1 MSSVDDYDSLLTSWT
16 RTLRGKADKTLVTY
30 RAAALIFAEWA
41 ASEDGP
47 DVEEPVD
54 RPDTVASIA
63 PRHIHGWLN
72 DQRHRGFA
80 ASTINN
86 RYRGLQQFLNW
97 LVDEGEI
104 DAHPMARMSP
114 PAVPV
119 KRVATVPP
127 DTLKAILATCKKREF
142 EGTRD
147 AAILLMYVDT
157 GARLSEVAGLLVE
170 NLDMKTDAAYSVGKG
185 NKPRVHSFGNNTAMA
200 LERYLR
206 HRAKHAKAHLP
217 QLWLTIKDRGAL
229 TSQGIDQMVRRRC
242 EIAKVPTIHVH
253 QLRHTMATAFLDDG
267 GNEGDLMRLMGWES
281 RQMLKRYTDTTAE
294 RRAVANHKSRSF
306 GDKL

>member
-1 MSSVDDYDSLLTSWT
+1 MEDYDSLLQSWT
-16 RTLRGKADKTLVTY
+16 RTLRGKADKTLSTY
-30 RAAALIFAEWA
+30 RAAAEIFAAWVA
-41 ASEDGP
+41 TEDGP
-47 DVEEPVD
+47 EVEEPVD
-54 RPDTVASIA
+54 RPQSVADIA
-63 PRHIHGWLN
+63 PRHIYGWLN
-72 DQRHRGFA
+72 DQRRQGFA

-86 RYRGLQQFLNW
+86 RYRGLQQFFNW
-97 LVDEGEI
+97 LVEEGEL
-104 DAHPMARMSP
+104 DKHPMARMSP
-114 PAVPV
+114 PRVPS
-119 KRVATVPP
+119 KRVETITPE
-127 DTLKAILATCKKREF
+127 TLKAILATCRKREF
-142 EGTRD
+142 EGARD
-147 AAILLMYVDT
+147 EAILRMYVDT
-157 GARLSEVAGLLVE
+157 GARLSEVAGLLLE
-170 NLDMKTDAAYSVGKG
+170 NLDLKTDAAYSIGKG
-185 NKPRVHSFGNNTAMA
+185 NKPRVHSFGNKTAVA

-242 EIAKVPTIHVH
+242 AIANVPAIHVH